1 MSDAVL
7 SRIKGGKFDFT
18 IASNGDILQAD
29 FLDTAILV
37 SIYENKRASQSEV
50 QLPQNREGWIGNE
63 STPDFERG
71 SKIWLYEQAK
81 LTQEVI
87 NAIESAANESL
98 AWLITDGLAVS
109 VTSDVRPKNGLVILK
124 ITIERPQSIVLQKE
138 LFLWENSG
146 VTRIAA

>member
-7 SRIKGGKFDFT
+7 SRIEGGKFDFT
-18 IASNGDILQAD
+18 IAANGDIEQAD

-37 SIYENKRASQSEV
+37 SIYENKRATRSEV

-98 AWLITDGLAVS
+98 AWLIGDGLAVS
-109 VTSDVRPKNGLVILK
+109 VNSDVRPKNGRIILT
-124 ITIERPQSIVLQKE
+124 ITIERPQSIVIQRE
-138 LFLWENSG
+138 LFLWDNSG
-146 VTRIAA
+146 VTRIT